1 MKKRHDSAVSISRF
15 RLLLSAL
22 GTLGLLTLVACGPLG
37 LESNPVDA
45 SPPEDASTGG
55 DESPVAAI
63 VDDQPITLEEVQ
75 EHMKDQFI
83 EEFRR
88 QPEDRQYELM
98 ENAVRD
104 LVRRRVI
111 DAEARKRGVT
121 REELFEEI
129 TANVPE
135 PTLEDVTNWYT
146 KNKQRLR
153 GAALEDIAD
162 QIKNHLANERR
173 SRALKDFL
181 DPKLEATSWKM
192 VLSPP
197 RKELEATRLVRGP
210 AEAPVTLMVFS
221 DYQCPYC
228 IRAEPVLAEVLERYP
243 DRVRLIHRHFPLD
256 SLHPF
261 ARSAAEAAMC
271 ADEQGRFWDFHDA
284 IFARKGRLE
293 KGTFE
298 EIARKLGLDME
309 AFGTC
314 VEERRYKDYVEADS
328 IAGQKA
334 GVTGTP
340 AFFVNGIALKGART
354 ADELSR
360 IIDSEL
366 ARSGATSAGK

>member
-1 MKKRHDSAVSISRF
+1 MK
-15 RLLLSAL
+15 RLDPTVRLSPIRRWPGVLALLCS
-22 GTLGLLTLVACGPLG
+22 LTFVACGPLG
-37 LESNPVDA
+37 LESAQVDA
-45 SPPEDASTGG
+45 GPPDDASATG

-63 VDDQPITLEEVQ
+63 IDEQPITLEEVQ

-111 DAEARKRGVT
+111 DAEARKRGIT
-121 REELFEEI
+121 SEELFAEI

-135 PTLEDVTNWYT
+135 PTLEDVTEWYT
-146 KNKQRLR
+146 RNKQRLR
-153 GAALEDIAD
+153 GAALEDVAD
-162 QIKNHLANERR
+162 QIRNYLANERR
-173 SRALKDFL
+173 GQALKDFL

-197 RKELEATRLVRGP
+197 RKELEATRLIRGP
-210 AEAPVTLMVFS
+210 ADAPVTLMVFS

-243 DRVRLIHRHFPLD
+243 SQVRLVHRHFPLD

-261 ARSAAEAAMC
+261 ARPAAEAAMC
-271 ADEQGRFWDFHDA
+271 ADEQGRFWEFHDA

-298 EIARKLGLDME
+298 EIARKLGLDMD

-314 VEERRYKDYVEADS
+314 VGERRYEDYVEADS

-340 AFFVNGIALKGART
+340 AFFVNGIALKGARN

-366 ARSGATSAGK
+366 ERTDAKNEP